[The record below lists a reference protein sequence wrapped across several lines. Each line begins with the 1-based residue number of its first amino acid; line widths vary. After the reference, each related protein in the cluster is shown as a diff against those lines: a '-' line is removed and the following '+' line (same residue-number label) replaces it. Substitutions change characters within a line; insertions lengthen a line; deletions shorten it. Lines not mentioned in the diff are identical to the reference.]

1 MRLWTI
7 HPKYLDSQ
15 GLVAL
20 WREGLLAQQ
29 VLRGKTKGYRHH
41 PQLNRFKKHPSP
53 LRAIATYLDYV
64 CRKASKRGYSFCRSK
79 IGKGRTRI
87 KIPLDRK
94 EIKTEFKWLLK
105 KLKKRDPALYRKLKK
120 LKKIK
125 VHPLFG

>member
-1 MRLWTI
+1 MRLWTV
-7 HPKYLDSQ
+7 HPEYLDRQ

-64 CRKASKRGYSFCRSK
+64 CREASKRGYQFCRGK
-79 IGKGRTRI
+79 IGKGRTRV
-87 KIPLDRK
+87 KIPVDRK
-94 EIKTEFKWLLK
+94 ELKAEFKWLQS
-105 KLKKRDPALYRKLKK
+105 KLKKRDPTRYRKLR
-120 LKKIK
+120 KIK
-125 VHPLFG
+125 RIKRHPLF